1 MKNKLRENAV
11 TIGFALIS
19 FALIFLV
26 WIWVSVQNPDF
37 LPSPAKCMER
47 LIQMI
52 QRPISKVTV
61 AGHIMASLKRV
72 MIAVGCAVLIGVP
85 LGLAMGWNK
94 KAKALIGPI
103 FEFLRPI
110 PPIAWIPLVIL
121 WFGVGEVSKVFL
133 VLIGAII
140 PIIMN
145 TYTGVKLVPPIL
157 LNVGKVY
164 NTKPVDM
171 LKEIILPASLPAI
184 FAGIKTA
191 VSSGWMIVLA
201 AEMMASKSGVGF
213 LITRGMES
221 YDVAMIIC
229 SMLIIG
235 IVGYLISICL
245 AFVERGLCPWKTS
258 AE

>member
-1 MKNKLRENAV
+1 MKKRSYFGTVLFSLLSYA
-11 TIGFALIS
+11 IILI
-19 FALIFLV
+19 IWFLV
-26 WIWVSVQNPDF
+26 SAQNQEF
-37 LPSPAKCMER
+37 LPSPLDCLTK
-47 LIQMI
+47 LGYLLQH
-52 QRPISKVTV
+52 PISKVSLG
-61 AGHIMASLKRV
+61 GHILASLKRV
-72 MIAVGCAVLIGVP
+72 LSAVFLAVIIGIP
-85 LGLAMGWNK
+85 LGLLMGWNK
-94 KAKALIGPI
+94 KVKAFIGPI

-121 WFGVGEVSKVFL
+121 WFGVGEFSKVFL
-133 VLIGAII
+133 VCIGAII

-145 TYTGVKLVPPIL
+145 TYTGVKLVPEIL

-164 NTKPVDM
+164 RANNWYM
-171 LKEIILPASLPAI
+171 LKEIVMPASLPAI

-221 YDVAMIIC
+221 YDVSMIIC

-235 IVGYLISICL
+235 VVGFAITICL
-245 AFVERGLCPWKTS
+245 TFAERRLCPWKTNI
-258 AE
+258 E